1 MKGFSKPLSSG
12 QQTGYNQ
19 IQPDTTG
26 YNQIQPDIADKKQA
40 IVSFITEHRQVKVA
54 DLINAIGLSDGR
66 IRVLLRELASE
77 GTIEKIGSARQTYY
91 IKKGN

>member
-1 MKGFSKPLSSG
+1 M
-12 QQTGYNQ
+12 
-19 IQPDTTG
+19 
-26 YNQIQPDIADKKQA
+26 
-40 IVSFITEHRQVKVA
+40 A